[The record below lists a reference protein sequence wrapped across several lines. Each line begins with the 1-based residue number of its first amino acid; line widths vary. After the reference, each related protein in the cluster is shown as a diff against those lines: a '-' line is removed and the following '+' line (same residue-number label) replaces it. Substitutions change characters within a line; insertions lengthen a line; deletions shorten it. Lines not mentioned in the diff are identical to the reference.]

1 MADEYSIAIALV
13 DFIPTFF
20 FPIGVYFF
28 QKFFKKQNFVRSQI
42 LWIIGGFLVF
52 IGGFFKAIWKFN
64 MALTQNDILFLSDGL
79 FVFQSVG
86 FTCLLLGTFLF
97 IRSQSNK
104 TNIPKSTPLTAL
116 AVWKIPFMAIQTL
129 TCIGTYGLLI
139 HYGFKKGNKKG
150 AILLIISVIII
161 FLMVGLSGS
170 DMSISIQWI
179 AEIINTFGQLSFL
192 LAGITFTKDLE
203 KIRE

>member
-1 MADEYSIAIALV
+1 MIEEYSIALALV
-13 DFIPTFF
+13 DFIPTFL
-20 FPIGVYFF
+20 FPIGAYFF
-28 QKFFKKQNFVRSQI
+28 QKFFKKQNYIQSQI
-42 LWIIGGFLVF
+42 LWIFGGFLIF
-52 IGGFFKAIWKFN
+52 IGGFFKAIWKLN
-64 MALTQNDILFLSDGL
+64 MATTQNNILFLSDSL

-104 TNIPKSTPLTAL
+104 TKIPKSTPLTAL
-116 AVWKIPFMAIQTL
+116 AVWKIPFMALQTL

-139 HYGFKKGNKKG
+139 HYGFKKENKKG
-150 AILLIISVIII
+150 ALFLIISVIII

-179 AEIINTFGQLSFL
+179 AELINTLGQLSFL
-192 LAGITFTKDLE
+192 LAGISFTKDLE

>member
-1 MADEYSIAIALV
+1 MAEEYSIALALV
-13 DFIPTFF
+13 DFIPTIF
-20 FPIGVYFF
+20 FPIGAYFF
-28 QKFFKKQNFVRSQI
+28 QKFFKKQNNVKSQI

-52 IGGFFKAIWKFN
+52 IGGFFKAIWKLN
-64 MALTQNDILFLSDGL
+64 MAITQNDILFLSDSL
-79 FVFQSVG
+79 FVFQSIG
-86 FTCLLLGTFLF
+86 FTCLFIGTLLF
-97 IRSQSNK
+97 IISQSKK

-139 HYGFKKGNKKG
+139 HYAFKKKNKKG
-150 AILLIISVIII
+150 AFLLIISVIII
-161 FLMVGLSGS
+161 FLMVGFSSS

-179 AEIINTFGQLSFL
+179 AEIINTLGQLSFL
-192 LAGITFTKDLE
+192 LAGITFTKDIE